1 MNWEAIGAVG
11 EIIGAAAVVVSVIY
25 LALQIRAQNVESR
38 LGATRDLASKRA
50 EPLKLLIGDDSAIEV
65 WLKAIRDYES
75 LQGHDRMKASL
86 MFNLVMRNAEQ
97 DFLHKGTG
105 HADDPYLESVDRVL
119 SQNVSAPGLQEWW
132 RTTGFLF
139 NQGFQDHV
147 NALMA
152 AQQATW
158 LNNAFVGLSQNDNT
172 DEA

>member
-1 MNWEAIGAVG
+1 VNWEAIGAVG

-38 LGATRDLASKRA
+38 LAATRDLASKRA
-50 EPLKLLIGDDSAIEV
+50 EPLKLLVGDDAAIEV

-86 MFNLVMRNAEQ
+86 MFNLIMRTSEQ
-97 DFLHKGTG
+97 DFLHEGTG

-132 RTTGFLF
+132 RTTGDLF
-139 NQGFQDHV
+139 NQSFQDHV
-147 NALMA
+147 NALIA
-152 AQQATW
+152 VQKENR
-158 LNNAFVGLSQNDNT
+158 LNNAFVGLNQNDSTN
-172 DEA
+172 DA

>member
-50 EPLKLLIGDDSAIEV
+50 EPLKLLVGDDSAIEV

-86 MFNLVMRNAEQ
+86 MFNLVMRNAEVK
-97 DFLHKGTG
+97 LT
-105 HADDPYLESVDRVL
+105 P
-119 SQNVSAPGLQEWW
+119 
-132 RTTGFLF
+132 
-139 NQGFQDHV
+139 
-147 NALMA
+147 LM
-152 AQQATW
+152 
-158 LNNAFVGLSQNDNT
+158 V
-172 DEA
+172 

>member
-1 MNWEAIGAVG
+1 MDWDAIGALG
-11 EIIGAAAVVVSVIY
+11 EIIGAGAVVVSVVY

-38 LGATRDLASKRA
+38 LSATRDLASKRA
-50 EPLKLLIGDDSAIEV
+50 EPLKLLVGNDDAITV

-75 LQGHDRMKASL
+75 LQGHERMKASL
-86 MFNLVMRNAEQ
+86 MFNLIMRNAEQ

-132 RTTGFLF
+132 RTTGDLF
-139 NQGFQDHV
+139 NRSFQEHV

-152 AQQATW
+152 LQQDSR
-158 LNNAFVGLSQNDNT
+158 LNEEFLDTNQKQSSH
-172 DEA
+172 DE

>member
-1 MNWEAIGAVG
+1 VNWEAIGAVG
-11 EIIGAAAVVVSVIY
+11 EIIGAVAVVVSVAY

-50 EPLKLLIGDDSAIEV
+50 EPLKLLLGDDAAIEV
-65 WLKAIRDYES
+65 WLKAVRDYES

-86 MFNLVMRNAEQ
+86 MFNLIMRNAEQ

-132 RTTGFLF
+132 RTTGDLF
-139 NQGFQDHV
+139 NQSFQDHV
-147 NALMA
+147 NSLMA
-152 AQQATW
+152 TQQENR
-158 LNNAFVGLSQNDNT
+158 LNDAFADPNQ
-172 DEA
+172 